1 MDLGSKV
8 LEIVAAGAKAKK
20 ALLEGGEKW
29 IKEVVK
35 GRKDPVAE
43 FSKGKSNMTA
53 MRQEVVTML
62 KDIVDDVLTPLGP
75 LKNLGMK
82 FVDTFQKVFDLVKT
96 VKEAYN
102 TLKEGYRTA
111 RSLIDRI
118 FGPKCH
124 KEFPRTLRLAG
135 GGCNGQGS
143 YPSELKN
150 GDEYEHEGIDV
161 TISPGKEIVSPFAG
175 NIKLSDKSHE
185 VIIIPNAGSLKDTDV
200 IITNINPD
208 SSLNIQHPSD
218 YTYVDNPVSA
228 GQKIGVAAN
237 SPCGGNEHIHFSLR
251 RKGGYVD
258 PTHYLEARVP
268 KIPEWVQECDDYRV
282 VFKYDNIYEDCII
295 CPDGKDKDDTSP
307 ERKEEDVDKPEDLDS
322 SKDPSSVADAENT
335 LATLLEKAGAFL
347 KKFSIRNLK
356 MGTIMDILEILG
368 LDESQEKVA
377 DVIRTIKEMIDNKPC
392 FNPYQMT
399 DDQLRTELTER
410 GMRAEGTREQM
421 INSLTT
427 PSNTCPLMKI
437 SMPNNIYCT
446 FDDKCLGLECCVH
459 FNLFMFKKTYKMIAR
474 FDPCDLKFSV
484 GAGKFNTSIGIKGDL
499 KDIYAVWK

>member
-8 LEIVAAGAKAKK
+8 LEIVEAGAKAKT

-29 IKEVVK
+29 IKAVVK

-53 MRQEVVTML
+53 IRQEVVTML
-62 KDIVDDVLTPLGP
+62 KDIVDDVLTPLEP
-75 LKNLGMK
+75 LKKLGRK
-82 FVDTFQKVFDLVKT
+82 FVDTFKKVFDIAKSVKR
-96 VKEAYN
+96 AYDA
-102 TLKEGYRTA
+102 LKEGYRAA

-124 KEFPRTLRLAG
+124 KDFPRTLRLAG

-150 GDEYEHEGIDV
+150 RDEYEHEGIDV
-161 TISPGKEIVSPFAG
+161 TISPGKEIVAPFDG
-175 NIKLSDKSHE
+175 NIMLSDKSHE
-185 VIIIPNAGSLKDTDV
+185 IIIIPNAGSLKDTEV

-208 SSLNIQHPSD
+208 SSL
-218 YTYVDNPVSA
+218 VDNPVSA

-251 RKGGYVD
+251 RTGGYVD

-282 VFKYDNIYEDCII
+282 VFKDDAIAEDCII
-295 CPDGKDKDDTSP
+295 CLDGKDKNDTSP
-307 ERKEEDVDKPEDLDS
+307 ERKGEDVGKPEDLDS
-322 SKDPSSVADAENT
+322 SKDPSSVADAENKKPDSMFQRMQSRKPQIKEKAKKT
-335 LATLLEKAGAFL
+335 KDGALATLFEKAGAFL

-356 MGTIMDILEILG
+356 MGTILDLLEILG
-368 LDESQEKVA
+368 LDESQGKVA
-377 DVIRTIKEMIDNKPC
+377 EVIRTIKEMISNKPC

-427 PSNTCPLMKI
+427 PSNSQFTQYQTVFSLMPVR
-437 SMPNNIYCT
+437 S
-446 FDDKCLGLECCVH
+446 
-459 FNLFMFKKTYKMIAR
+459 
-474 FDPCDLKFSV
+474 
-484 GAGKFNTSIGIKGDL
+484 
-499 KDIYAVWK
+499 